1 MSKPDNKTVF
11 GWKDVFDFDDGDFL
25 YKFKITLKKGE
36 YVPEVVVKMP
46 NENTYKISLVF
57 LTSNAIIHD
66 FIPTVPL
73 NNPGFCITS
82 LNRNTSGKRCIIFHT
97 ECNAAKEIE
106 ISTVTLSVYD
116 SIRILD
122 CINKVFIR

>member
-1 MSKPDNKTVF
+1 MNKPDNKTVF
-11 GWKDVFDFDDGDFL
+11 GWKDVFDFDNGDFL

-57 LTSNAIIHD
+57 LTSNAMIYD
-66 FIPTVPL
+66 FVPTVSL
-73 NNPGFCITS
+73 NNPAFCITS
-82 LNRNTSGKRCIIFHT
+82 LNRNTSGKKCIIYST
-97 ECNAAKEIE
+97 ECAAANETE

-122 CINKVFIR
+122 CINKVFVR

>member
-1 MSKPDNKTVF
+1 MNMNKPDNKTVF
-11 GWKDVFDFDDGDFL
+11 GWKDVFDFDTGEFL

-57 LTSNAIIHD
+57 LTSNAMVYD
-66 FIPTVPL
+66 FVPTVPL

-82 LNRNTSGKRCIIFHT
+82 LNRNTSGK
-97 ECNAAKEIE
+97 N
-106 ISTVTLSVYD
+106 V
-116 SIRILD
+116 
-122 CINKVFIR
+122 